1 MTEFKSKF
9 WTHVPVLLA
18 LGAALGVTLG
28 LVVSSMMKEWKQI
41 EPDQKRIQDAIKEVG
56 LYAVQHARKRKEGL

>member
-1 MTEFKSKF
+1 MSKFKSKF
-9 WTHVPVLLA
+9 WTHVPVLIA

-28 LVVSSMMKEWKQI
+28 LVASSMMKEWKEI
-41 EPDQKRIQDAIKEVG
+41 TPDQKKLQDAVKEVG